1 MKLFSLHKI
10 LPADELLSA
19 NGVAM
24 RNLIRNKWTLMVSVS
39 LIGFLLDTLTK
50 NMAAAHLPPGHQV
63 NILGQYLSFVLVFN
77 KAAIFGL
84 DPRHLI
90 AWFPLNG
97 FFSIFSVLAMI
108 LLIVYY
114 ASLKNTDWVLFW
126 GLSLIMPGAM
136 GNFFDRTVYASRG
149 VVDFIRLGISADIS
163 WFIFNFADMYI
174 TFGVALILL
183 SMILEGRKKEA
194 VAPSGSSPQVP

>member
-1 MKLFSLHKI
+1 V
-10 LPADELLSA
+10 D
-19 NGVAM
+19 M
-24 RNLIRNKWTLMVSVS
+24 RNLVKNKWTLIFLVSV
-39 LIGFLLDTLTK
+39 IGFALDLLTK
-50 NMAAAHLPPGHQV
+50 NFAAAHLPAGHQV
-63 NILGQYLSFVLVFN
+63 NVLGQYLSFVLVFN

-84 DPRHLI
+84 DPRHLMV
-90 AWFPLNG
+90 WFPLNG
-97 FFSIFSVLAMI
+97 FFSIFSVIAMI

-114 ASLKNTDWVLFW
+114 ASIKNTYWLLFW

-183 SMILEGRKKEA
+183 SMIFESKRLKTNANPA
-194 VAPSGSSPQVP
+194 VSSPDAH